1 MSEKDKD
8 QGLRFQKLAPVLAAI
23 RLLVELLK

>member
-8 QGLRFQKLAPVLAAI
+8 QGQWIQKLALVLAAI
-23 RLLVELLK
+23 RLIVELLK

>member
-8 QGLRFQKLAPVLAAI
+8 QGQYIQKLALVLAAI